1 MFVVLRHHEKKK
13 KKKRHHG
20 WSGVFFF
27 GSKLN
32 RQTKNSKIFNVY
44 ILVIKTI
51 CYTVINKTKR
61 KENKSL
67 NKV

>member
-1 MFVVLRHHEKKK
+1 MFVVLRHH
-13 KKKRHHG
+13 G
-20 WSGVFFF
+20 LLGFSFSGT
-27 GSKLN
+27 KLN

>member
-1 MFVVLRHHEKKK
+1 MFVVLRHH
-13 KKKRHHG
+13 G
-20 WSGVFFF
+20 LSGVFFF

>member
-13 KKKRHHG
+13 KKTPWFVG
-20 WSGVFFF
+20 GFFF